1 MGSKK
6 TFSPFNKEELLPQEE
21 MLAVMNKS
29 NKLKVGILKET
40 DKNENRTPL
49 SQLGVKL
56 LIDSGISVYIEKG
69 AVEKASFNDLMYSEV
84 GADIKDTKAEVLEAD
99 IILKISSFT
108 EKEIALLKKRHI
120 IISAINLNTISK
132 SYIKSLMQKK
142 LTAIGMELIKDSSN
156 CHPII
161 KSMGEIAGTTS
172 ILIAAEYLS
181 SQNGGKGEM
190 LGGIPGIK
198 PTDVVILG
206 AGTVGTTAAK
216 TALGLGASVKVFDNS
231 VSKLRKLQENLG
243 QNVSTSF
250 LQEELIHNS
259 ILSADV
265 VIGALNKNQKEGFV
279 VREDTV
285 KQMKN
290 NSVIIDISIDG
301 GGAFETSKLTNHQK
315 PTFVKHGVIHYCVPN
330 IPSKVART
338 ASYAISNILSSIILE
353 LSDSQTIASSLR
365 HNIGLRRGTY
375 IYNGILTNEY
385 IARNLDIPFK
395 DIDLIMAAF

>member
-21 MLAVMNKS
+21 MLAVMDKS
-29 NKLKVGILKET
+29 SKFKVGILKET
-40 DKNENRTPL
+40 DNNENRTPL

-56 LIDSGISVYIEKG
+56 LIDNGISVYIEKG

-84 GADIKDTKAEVLEAD
+84 GAEIKDTKAEVLEAD

-108 EKEIALLKKRHI
+108 EKEIAQLKKRHI

-142 LTAIGMELIKDSSN
+142 LTAIGMELIKDNNN
-156 CHPII
+156 CYPII
-161 KSMGEIAGTTS
+161 KSMGEIAGSTS

-231 VSKLRKLQENLG
+231 VSKLRKLQETLG
-243 QNVSTSF
+243 QNVNTSF

-265 VIGALNKNQKEGFV
+265 VIGALNKNQKTGFI

-301 GGAFETSKLTNHQK
+301 GGVFETSKLTNHQK

-353 LSDSQTIASSLR
+353 LSDSQNIASFLR

>member
-21 MLAVMNKS
+21 MLAVMDKS
-29 NKLKVGILKET
+29 KKFKVGILKET
-40 DKNENRTPL
+40 NKNENRTPL

-56 LIDSGISVYIEKG
+56 LIDNGISVYIEKG
-69 AVEKASFNDLMYSEV
+69 AVEKASFFDLMYSEV
-84 GADIKDTKAEVLEAD
+84 GAEIKNTKEEVLEAD

-132 SYIKSLMQKK
+132 SYIKNLMQNK
-142 LTAIGMELIKDSSN
+142 LTAIGMELIKDRNN
-156 CHPII
+156 CYPII
-161 KSMGEIAGTTS
+161 KSMSEIAGSTS
-172 ILIAAEYLS
+172 ILIASEYLS

-198 PTDVVILG
+198 PTDIVILG

-231 VSKLRKLQENLG
+231 VSKLRKLQETLG
-243 QNVSTSF
+243 QNVNTSF
-250 LQEELIHNS
+250 LQEELTRNS

-265 VIGALNKNQKEGFV
+265 VIGALNKNQKLGFV
-279 VREDTV
+279 VSEDTV

-290 NSVIIDISIDG
+290 NSVIIDVSIDG
-301 GGAFETSKLTNHQK
+301 GGVFETSKLTNHQK

-353 LSDSQTIASSLR
+353 LSNSQNIASFLR
-365 HNIGLRRGTY
+365 HNIGMRRGTY

-385 IARNLDIPFK
+385 IAKNLDIPFK

>member
-21 MLAVMNKS
+21 MLAVMDKS
-29 NKLKVGILKET
+29 KKFKVGILKET

-69 AVEKASFNDLMYSEV
+69 AVEKASFNDLMYSDV
-84 GADIKDTKAEVLEAD
+84 GAEIKETKAEVLEAD

-108 EKEIALLKKRHI
+108 EKEIAQLKKRHI

-142 LTAIGMELIKDSSN
+142 LTAIGMELIKDNNN
-156 CHPII
+156 CYPII
-161 KSMGEIAGTTS
+161 KSMGEIAGSTS

-231 VSKLRKLQENLG
+231 VSKLRKLQETIG
-243 QNVSTSF
+243 HNVSTSF

-265 VIGALNKNQKEGFV
+265 VIGALNKNQKAGFV

-301 GGAFETSKLTNHQK
+301 GGTFETSKLTNHQK

-353 LSDSQTIASSLR
+353 LSDNTNIASFLR

>member
-6 TFSPFNKEELLPQEE
+6 SFSPFNKEELLPQEE
-21 MLAVMNKS
+21 KLAVMDKS

-56 LIDSGISVYIEKG
+56 LIDNGISVYIEKG
-69 AVEKASFNDLMYSEV
+69 AVAKASFNDLMYSEV
-84 GADIKDTKAEVLEAD
+84 GADIKETKEEVFEAD

-108 EKEIALLKKRHI
+108 EKEISLLKKQHI
-120 IISAINLNTISK
+120 IISAINLNTLSKEYIS
-132 SYIKSLMQKK
+132 SLMNKR
-142 LTAIGMELIKDSSN
+142 LTAIGMELIKDDTN
-156 CHPII
+156 CYPII
-161 KSMGEIAGTTS
+161 KSMGEIAGSTS

-181 SQNGGKGEM
+181 SINQGKGEM

-198 PTDVVILG
+198 PTDIVILG
-206 AGTVGTTAAK
+206 AGTVGITAAK

-231 VSKLRKLQENLG
+231 VSRLRKLHEIVG

-250 LQEELIHNS
+250 LQQELIHNS
-259 ILSADV
+259 LLSADV
-265 VIGALNKNQKEGFV
+265 VIGALNKNHKSNFM
-279 VREDTV
+279 VREETI

-290 NSVIIDISIDG
+290 NSVLIDISIDSG
-301 GGAFETSKLTNHQK
+301 GVFETSRLTNHQK

-338 ASYAISNILSSIILE
+338 ASYAISNILSGLIIE
-353 LSDSQTIASSLR
+353 ITDGQNFASFLR
-365 HNIGLRRGTY
+365 SNFGIRRGTY
-375 IYNGILTNEY
+375 IYNGILTNHY
-385 IARNLDIPFK
+385 IASKLDLPNK

>member
-29 NKLKVGILKET
+29 NKFKVGILKET

-69 AVEKASFNDLMYSEV
+69 AVVKASFNDLMYSEI
-84 GADIKDTKAEVLEAD
+84 GAEIKDTKEEVLEAD

-108 EKEIALLKKRHI
+108 EKEIALLKKKHI

-142 LTAIGMELIKDSSN
+142 LTAIGMELIKDNRN
-156 CHPII
+156 CYPII
-161 KSMGEIAGTTS
+161 KSMGEIAGSTS

-231 VSKLRKLQENLG
+231 VSKLRKLQETVG
-243 QNVSTSF
+243 HNVSTSF

-265 VIGALNKNQKEGFV
+265 VIGALNKNQKAGFV
-279 VREDTV
+279 VSEDTV

-301 GGAFETSKLTNHQK
+301 GGVFETSKLTNHQK

-353 LSDSQTIASSLR
+353 LSDSQNIASFLR

-385 IARNLDIPFK
+385 IARNLDIPYK

>member
-1 MGSKK
+1 MSTKK

-29 NKLKVGILKET
+29 NKFKIGILKET

-56 LIDSGISVYIEKG
+56 LIDNGISVYIEKG

-84 GADIKDTKAEVLEAD
+84 GAEIKETKAEVLEAD
-99 IILKISSFT
+99 IILKISAFT
-108 EKEIALLKKRHI
+108 EKEISLLKKRHI

-142 LTAIGMELIKDSSN
+142 ITAIGMELIKDNNN
-156 CHPII
+156 CYPIV
-161 KSMGEIAGTTS
+161 KSMGEIAGSTS

-198 PTDVVILG
+198 PTDIVILG

-216 TALGLGASVKVFDNS
+216 TALGMGASVKVFDS
-231 VSKLRKLQENLG
+231 YVSKLRKLQEQIG
-243 QNVSTSF
+243 QNVNTSF

-265 VIGALNKNQKEGFV
+265 VIGALNKNQKAGFV
-279 VREDTV
+279 VSEDTV
-285 KQMKN
+285 KQMKT

-301 GGAFETSKLTNHQK
+301 GGTFETSKLTNHQK

-338 ASYAISNILSSIILE
+338 ASYAISNILSSIILDF
-353 LSDSQTIASSLR
+353 SDKSNIAAFLR
-365 HNIGLRRGTY
+365 YNIGLRRGTY

-385 IARNLDIPFK
+385 IARNLDIPYK